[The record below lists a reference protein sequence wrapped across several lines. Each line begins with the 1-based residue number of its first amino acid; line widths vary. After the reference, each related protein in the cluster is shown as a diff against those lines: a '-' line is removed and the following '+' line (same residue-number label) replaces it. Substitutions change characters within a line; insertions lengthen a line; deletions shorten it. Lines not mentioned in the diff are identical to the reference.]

1 MHDRH
6 AVICCI
12 EDLAICTPLV
22 LCWVYDVVKV
32 NRDVVIP
39 VWAILGVMVAKA
51 VQKLMGDVASI
62 LPVARPQKSPGDK
75 ADSVKELL
83 KESLILPHTFP

>member
-6 AVICCI
+6 AVVCCV
-12 EDLAICTPLV
+12 EHLAIRTPLV
-22 LCWVYDVVKV
+22 LSWVDDVVKV
-32 NRDVVIP
+32 HRDVVIP
-39 VWAILGVMVAKA
+39 VWAVLGVMVAQA

-75 ADSVKELL
+75 ADSVEELL
-83 KESLILPHTFP
+83 KRL